1 MKAISLRLDEDMLDE
16 IREVSKIYNITA
28 TELIREGIKNILN
41 NKKNDIYFKL
51 ISNKTEYDEKE
62 SSEIISKINNLE
74 SKSSQ
79 YESFFNIKNL
89 TFQNPNK
96 INKFLNRKLFSPCKP
111 SLSDFFQ
118 CISYYIL

>member
-1 MKAISLRLDEDMLDE
+1 MIAISLRLDENMLDE
-16 IREVSKIYNITA
+16 IREVSKIYSITA

-41 NKKNDIYFKL
+41 NKKNEIYFKL

-74 SKSSQ
+74 SKSPQ

-89 TFQNPNK
+89 TFQNSNK
-96 INKFLNRKLFSPCKP
+96 INKFLNRKFLSSCKP
-111 SLSDFFQ
+111 CLSNFF
-118 CISYYIL
+118 